1 MIRSQLIP
9 VMRHP
14 SARHT
19 AIKARTKPIPASAA
33 GGEAAFLC
41 QKPETD
47 PAEQVLRLRDKPFH
61 QSVASG
67 GLCVSRDYIY
77 TGDCYGKA
85 IGRCDQDSHAGF
97 GSVSPVANRFGE
109 HSRVHG
115 SIYVIVPSAMS
126 VISSRI

>member
-33 GGEAAFLC
+33 AGEAALLC

-47 PAEQVLRLRDKPFH
+47 PAEQVLRLRDNPFL
-61 QSVASG
+61 S
-67 GLCVSRDYIY
+67 
-77 TGDCYGKA
+77 K
-85 IGRCDQDSHAGF
+85 RCQ
-97 GSVSPVANRFGE
+97 R
-109 HSRVHG
+109 RTLRLQRL
-115 SIYVIVPSAMS
+115 YLY
-126 VISSRI
+126 R